1 MGSLVSVL
9 IPCYNGEGF
18 LPSCF
23 NCLLEQ
29 TYKNVEVVFVND
41 GSKDNSEKLA
51 KEYGKQLEEK
61 GYIFKYFYQE
71 NAGAAAAIN
80 FALKKLTGKYIML
93 YDVDDIIMPTSIE
106 DKALF
111 LDNHEDYDMVRNN
124 GYFVN
129 ISDLNNNLKLFTTRE
144 EEKNNEHIFEDIILE
159 RTNNWPSTFMVRTD
173 ALFAHIPNKNIY
185 ESRFGQNLQIM
196 LPVAYFGKS
205 GFIDKPLMKYV
216 KHDNSHSANTS
227 YEREMELSDGYEENR
242 VAVIN
247 MLDIDESIK
256 KKYID
261 MIRKRFIK
269 RRMYTSLTYDKK
281 DVLKKEYKAL
291 KKVNFATKKDTIYYY
306 AGITGVI
313 KLREPIKKILGRK

>member
-106 DKALF
+106 DKAVF
-111 LDNHEDYDMVRNN
+111 LDNNKDYDMVRNN

-129 ISDLNNNLKLFTTRE
+129 INDLDKNLSLFVTTD
-144 EEKNNEHIFEDIILE
+144 EEKNNEHIFEDIIFE
-159 RTNNWPSTFMVRTD
+159 KTNNWPSTFMVRTE
-173 ALFAHIPNKNIY
+173 ALFNRISNKNIY

-205 GFIDKPLMKYV
+205 AFIDKPLMKYV

-227 YEREMELSDGYEENR
+227 FERVMELSDGYEENR
-242 VAVIN
+242 IEVIK
-247 MLDIDESIK
+247 MLDIDEKIK
-256 KKYID
+256 NDY
-261 MIRKRFIK
+261 IRKIKLGFIRRRFYMAKIYS
-269 RRMYTSLTYDKK
+269 RN

-291 KKVNFATKKDTIYYY
+291 RENNMATKKERIFYF
-306 AGITGVI
+306 AQITGLI
-313 KLREPIKKILGRK
+313 KFKDPIKKILGRK

>member
-9 IPCYNGEGF
+9 IPCYNGERF
-18 LPSCF
+18 LESCF

-29 TYKNVEVVFVND
+29 TYKEVEVVFVND

-51 KEYGKQLEEK
+51 IEYGKKLEEK

-111 LDNHEDYDMVRNN
+111 LDNNEDYDMVRNN

-129 ISDLNNNLKLFTTRE
+129 LSNLNKNLNLFVTRE

-173 ALFAHIPNKNIY
+173 ALFSHIPNKNIY

-242 VAVIN
+242 IAVIN

-256 KKYID
+256 NKYID

-281 DVLKKEYKAL
+281 DILKKEYKAL
-291 KKVNFATKKDTIYYY
+291 KEINFATKKDTLYYY
-306 AGITGVI
+306 AGITGLI